1 MTNSKLN
8 QAAPNGLGYVAGTNY
23 FNLGYLPGGE
33 AGVLAFV
40 QAPQS
45 TIANST
51 VATLS
56 GYAAVLVL
64 TDHAESARVWVEQ
77 IQSAKRADVMLANQP
92 LLVIASA
99 QAGPLLQPYV
109 SSRQVTGLISG
120 LAEAARYEYKNAI
133 PFGTARSYWDAF
145 SVGLLM
151 AVLLIVA
158 GSLWSLFTGMR
169 ARRAEAEQ
177 G

>member
-1 MTNSKLN
+1 
-8 QAAPNGLGYVAGTNY
+8 
-23 FNLGYLPGGE
+23 
-33 AGVLAFV
+33 
-40 QAPQS
+40 
-45 TIANST
+45 
-51 VATLS
+51 
-56 GYAAVLVL
+56 L

-77 IQSAKRADVMLANQP
+77 IQSAKRADIMLTNQT

-120 LAEAARYEYKNAI
+120 LAEAARYEYKNNI
-133 PFGTARSYWDAF
+133 PLGITRSYWDAF

-169 ARRAEAEQ
+169 ARRPEAEQ